1 MEFVVLVDE
10 HDRGVGEAEKMQ
22 AHKLGLLH
30 RAFSV
35 LVYNAKGE
43 MLLQQRA
50 VIKYHSGGLWSNACC
65 GHPRPGENI
74 EEAANRRLREEMG
87 FNCNLKFSFKFI
99 YRTSFIN
106 RLIEHELDYVF
117 TGVYDDEVIPEINEV
132 QAMRWITMDNLK
144 KEITENPND
153 FSVWFQKIIA
163 AL

>member
-10 HDRGVGEAEKMQ
+10 QDREVGEAEKIQ

-35 LVYNAKGE
+35 LVYNSKGE

-50 VIKYHSGGLWSNACC
+50 EKKYHSGGLWSNACC
-65 GHPRPGENI
+65 GHPRPDENI
-74 EEAANRRLREEMG
+74 EEAANRRLKEEMG
-87 FNCNLKFSFKFI
+87 FNCNLKFGFKFI
-99 YRTSFIN
+99 YRASFFN

-117 TGVYDDEVIPEINEV
+117 TGIYDGEVFPEINEV
-132 QAMRWITMDNLK
+132 QALRWITMENLK
-144 KEITENPND
+144 KEITENPNG
-153 FSVWFQKIIA
+153 FSVWFRKIIA